1 MELVYAAAYLLA
13 GVMISLFI
21 DGILLVIKQ
30 SPLSNWQRSFAI
42 MFWPLILL
50 NSYLND
56 ED

>member
-21 DGILLVIKQ
+21 DGILLMIKQ
-30 SPLSNWQRSFAI
+30 SPLLNWHRSFVI
-42 MFWPLILL
+42 LFWPLIIL
-50 NSYLND
+50 SMYLND